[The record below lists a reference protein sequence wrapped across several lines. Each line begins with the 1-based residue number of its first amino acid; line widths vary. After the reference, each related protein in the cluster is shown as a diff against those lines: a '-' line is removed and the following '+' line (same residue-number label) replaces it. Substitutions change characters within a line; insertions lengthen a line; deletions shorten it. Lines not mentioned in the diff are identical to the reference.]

1 MASGGGGGGR
11 GKALQ
16 EWDRELT
23 FELPSK
29 WRGGGGGVRCLLY
42 IYSFNVHQVD
52 AVIPTFQ
59 KRKLKFP
66 RSHLLKVPK
75 SEDG

>member
-1 MASGGGGGGR
+1 MASGGGGR
-11 GKALQ
+11 GEALH

-23 FELPSK
+23 FELPRK
-29 WRGGGGGVRCLLY
+29 WRGCGGARCLLY
-42 IYSFNVHQVD
+42 IYSLNVHQVD

-66 RSHLLKVPK
+66 KSHLLKVPK
-75 SEDG
+75 SEER